1 MNKYQEALDNLIRVS
16 CPRKVSCKECD
27 FEKLCNSQAKGYVDT
42 IQKLVDR
49 ATPKKPKMMRV
60 KKYDGYNLG
69 ICKCG
74 KDVDTSLDEVNFC
87 PRCGQALDWSDE
99 E

>member
-1 MNKYQEALDNLIRVS
+1 MNKPDELHEL
-16 CPRKVSCKECD
+16 KEWLED
-27 FEKLCNSQAKGYVDT
+27 YKFLKE
-42 IQKLVDR
+42 R
-49 ATPKKPKMMRV
+49 ATPKKPKMMRI

-99 E
+99 D